1 MSITEDF
8 TWALVFPGF
17 ALKNASDLVYDL
29 LDEVLYYFA
38 SWGLFLSIKTRT
50 Q

>member
-1 MSITEDF
+1 MCGENILTNVYSITEVF

-17 ALKNASDLVYDL
+17 ALKNASDLVYDS
-29 LDEVLYYFA
+29 LDEV
-38 SWGLFLSIKTRT
+38 SS